1 MTSLTEVAAFRLGR
15 RRGHAHA
22 VWAPSG
28 VPVTVA
34 SSWPLGVALTAWT
47 AADALLPDAVPGR
60 SAGAYAATAVATAAP
75 PPPTNPPHQARPRA
89 GPRRPRPRVGPT
101 TLPSS

>member
-22 VWAPSG
+22 VWAPAG

-34 SSWPLGVALTAWT
+34 SSWPLGVALTAW
-47 AADALLPDAVPGR
+47 AMADALLPDAVPGR
-60 SAGAYAATAVATAAP
+60 SAGAYAATALAPAAALASALP
-75 PPPTNPPHQARPRA
+75 FGRRDRGQRA
-89 GPRRPRPRVGPT
+89 AGSRSVTRAPA
-101 TLPSS
+101 